1 MAEPSVGRTRGRGR
15 TTALVAGGL
24 IVSSAIIYG
33 DTFGLLFAVASL
45 PSDNQAACRGMGRA
59 GLSGVSI
66 MLAWTVFAS
75 APLAVWALRRRTRFW
90 LYAWI
95 LVQLGLLIVAAGLIV
110 RPPGLFCFDFISSG
124 GLTSAV

>member
-45 PSDNQAACRGMGRA
+45 PSDTQAACRGMGRA
-59 GLSGVSI
+59 GQG
-66 MLAWTVFAS
+66 
-75 APLAVWALRRRTRFW
+75 
-90 LYAWI
+90 
-95 LVQLGLLIVAAGLIV
+95 
-110 RPPGLFCFDFISSG
+110 
-124 GLTSAV
+124 